1 MYMKTPPY
9 MLCPAPLCFAKE
21 AIQAK
26 EIFTTVVENSIVW
39 YKFLQKKKKE
49 KRVSHNR
56 GRVNENCVPAYVD
69 TKTDVYVHVFNV
81 CRVPASVAPFMFE
94 S

>member
-1 MYMKTPPY
+1 M
-9 MLCPAPLCFAKE
+9 
-21 AIQAK
+21 
-26 EIFTTVVENSIVW
+26 
-39 YKFLQKKKKE
+39 
-49 KRVSHNR
+49 SHNR

-94 S
+94 SRPK